1 MAERKKP
8 RKPGKNG
15 KKVPKGDHLTVR
27 PIRRSPAQQEEAEVS
42 QLLAHHWDILT
53 PAQQKTARKHAFAT
67 GEVAAEDGSLADWQ
81 KELEDDLDGPL
92 TYHELYRRVAI
103 RRAKD
108 VHKVINDVE
117 YECWRYETQDPRII
131 WFRRGMLRQLGEA
144 ELAS

>member
-1 MAERKKP
+1 MAKRKKST
-8 RKPGKNG
+8 G
-15 KKVPKGDHLTVR
+15 KKPVKGDHLNVR
-27 PIRRSPAQQEEAEVS
+27 PIHRTPGQQEEAEVS
-42 QLLAHHWDILT
+42 RLLAHHWDILT
-53 PAQQKTARKHAFAT
+53 PAQQKTARQHAFAT

-81 KELEDDLDGPL
+81 KELEDDLDSPL

-131 WFRRGMLRQLGEA
+131 WFRRGMLRQLGQA